1 MIPYE
6 ASALATNDCVEES
19 AALWRLVVAQ
29 PPRAAQRRTMAA
41 RRATVPDMVIPRK
54 VAIRDLTR
62 PCRKCVAV
70 STPKSAKK
78 YDAEAREKSRSILIT
93 RHQVRRN

>member
-1 MIPYE
+1 
-6 ASALATNDCVEES
+6 
-19 AALWRLVVAQ
+19 
-29 PPRAAQRRTMAA
+29 
-41 RRATVPDMVIPRK
+41 MVIPRK